1 MKFNRWREVYKIIFV
16 CQRSTEKHFY
26 YSRVVSLPVH
36 PFFLLLLSL
45 SPRLPRCFPE
55 SQPVVSLFVQS
66 IFVCVCGGLTAL
78 PAPASLPLGWDWNVP
93 HVADLNCR
101 TPLVL
106 YPEMKA
112 RREEKECFIKSEKPR
127 GSRELTCSSSCT
139 QFQVCLMRS
148 GGEGVVSV
156 HLWSLWVSLP
166 VIVVSGPDLL
176 GLCLGWQVGDDGGGR
191 KKKRRSWVCFR
202 FGLRSLTHSVVGS
215 VAVCRTVRLG
225 RTGVEEIKRH
235 PFFKN
240 DQWTFDNIRESK

>member
-1 MKFNRWREVYKIIFV
+1 MKFNRRREVYKIIFV

-26 YSRVVSLPVH
+26 YSLVVSLPVH

-127 GSRELTCSSSCT
+127 GSRELSVAPAALNSKSAWWDQVVKAWSVSTCGHCGSLCRSSWS
-139 QFQVCLMRS
+139 VVLIYSVYVWDDKLVMMVV
-148 GGEGVVSV
+148 GGRRRGGAGCV
-156 HLWSLWVSLP
+156 
-166 VIVVSGPDLL
+166 L
-176 GLCLGWQVGDDGGGR
+176 GLDWGA
-191 KKKRRSWVCFR
+191 
-202 FGLRSLTHSVVGS
+202 SLTVWL
-215 VAVCRTVRLG
+215 ALLLCAG
-225 RTGVEEIKRH
+225 RFV
-235 PFFKN
+235 
-240 DQWTFDNIRESK
+240 